1 MFLQI
6 LVLISSLL
14 SISWGAVALTSLLID
29 TEYKICDYT
38 FDMLWNVLAISS
50 RVITLALFASQY
62 KYCFAAVVTVICIL
76 WAAAIIYMER
86 DEISHAHEC
95 IPGLVQGI
103 GYTFNIFQVS
113 LHDKES
119 VIVGFKWYMLYW
131 CVTMVQ
137 NIVLI
142 SVWFS
147 AVSDADP
154 WYRIPA
160 LVYVIVAYVLSLL
173 VKTFHTKIRDRSE
186 FV

>member
-1 MFLQI
+1 M
-6 LVLISSLL
+6 
-14 SISWGAVALTSLLID
+14 ALTSLLI
-29 TEYKICDYT
+29 EAQYKLGDYF

-76 WAAAIIYMER
+76 WAAAIIYIER
-86 DEISHAHEC
+86 EEISHCHEG

-119 VIVGFKWYMLYW
+119 IIVGYKWYLLYW

-142 SVWFS
+142 SVWFT
-147 AVSDADP
+147 AVADDDP

-160 LVYVIVAYVLSLL
+160 LVYDIVAYFLSLL
-173 VKTFHTKIRDRSE
+173 VKTFHTKIRERAE